1 MRSARKKHG
10 KHNHVASFERAAL
23 VGCVS
28 DGVAFWFPLVS
39 RQMEMMEIWWWFR
52 KFGIWLGRIGIV
64 PIPQVHETFRTFA
77 Y

>member
-39 RQMEMMEIWWWFR
+39 RLFFHANGDDGDM
-52 KFGIWLGRIGIV
+52 V
-64 PIPQVHETFRTFA
+64 VV
-77 Y
+77 